1 MGGPARHLTLL
12 AFAAAA
18 QLAAAATDRFVP
30 ADPGFVVENLGR
42 APDPGLH
49 ALVVAWR
56 AEPAGD
62 AATTLATALLERART
77 SREPNYVGRAESVLA
92 PLMEHGTAA
101 QRRLY
106 AETLQFRHDFT
117 RAESLLDAVLSE
129 DPRDSAARTQRASI
143 RLVRGDFAGA
153 RADCARLVAAAD
165 SSAAIG
171 VACLAEALAGT
182 GELARGR
189 DLLATF
195 PVEGADARAR
205 AYLLTVRAELAERAA
220 DSAAALADY
229 RAALALDPQSD
240 PIRAALADALLA
252 SGQREAARRV
262 LDIERPGLALL
273 LRQALAANGSER
285 ARLDARVRDWLGLE
299 RTRGDATHHREAA
312 LLALAAGRNAEA
324 LAAARANF
332 EVQRELPDVRV
343 LAGAAIAA
351 RDADAQRALRAWLDS
366 TGFEDAVSERILA
379 GSAGG

>member
-1 MGGPARHLTLL
+1 MGGPARYLTLL

-18 QLAAAATDRFVP
+18 QLAAAATDRFIP
-30 ADPGFVVENLGR
+30 ADPGFVVASLDR

-62 AATTLATALLERART
+62 AATALATALLERART
-77 SREPNYVGRAESVLA
+77 LREPNYVGRAESVLA
-92 PLMEHGTAA
+92 PLTEHGTAA
-101 QRRLY
+101 QRRLH
-106 AETLQFRHDFT
+106 AETLQFRHAFT

-143 RLVRGDFAGA
+143 RLVRGDFPGA

-182 GELARGR
+182 GDMERGR
-189 DLLATF
+189 VLLATF
-195 PVEGADARAR
+195 PIDRADLRAR
-205 AYLLTVRAELAERAA
+205 AYLLTVRAELAERAS
-220 DSAAALADY
+220 DSVAAIADY
-229 RAALALDPQSD
+229 RAALALDPHSD

-252 SGQREAARRV
+252 RGEREAARRV
-262 LDIERPGLALL
+262 LDIERPSLALL

-285 ARLDARVRDWLGLE
+285 ATLDARVRDWLGLE
-299 RTRGDATHHREAA
+299 RARGDATHHREAA
-312 LLALAAGRNAEA
+312 LLALAAGRSAEA

-332 EVQRELPDVRV
+332 EIQRELPDVRV
-343 LAGAAIAA
+343 LAGAAVAA
-351 RDADAQRALRAWLDS
+351 RDAGAQRALRAWLDS
-366 TGFEDAVSERILA
+366 TGFDDAVSERILA
-379 GSAGG
+379 GSSGG